1 MTATTVDR
9 LALLS
14 MFRYRQIV
22 TLRRTHV
29 VVVGLWVV
37 SIVGTVVSY
46 LNGFLSIYSNIIRA
60 LSLVTKANGCS
71 CDY

>member
-22 TLRRTHV
+22 TLRHV